1 MPCPSSGEI
10 SLGKIRQE
18 LESTGTSDDYND
30 GPYTSAATTMKNAHE
45 GSYDPINGDSTSTPG
60 GAGTEPFRMTE
71 WYSYDHNAEEDP
83 GGGGGG
89 KV

>member
-30 GPYTSAATTMKNAHE
+30 GPYTSGATSMARAEDERYDTINTNNASGDRPN
-45 GSYDPINGDSTSTPG
+45 GSAPHSM
-60 GAGTEPFRMTE
+60 AE
-71 WYSYDHNAEEDP
+71 WYSYDHNAS
-83 GGGGGG
+83 GGGGGS
-89 KV
+89 

>member
-30 GPYTSAATTMKNAHE
+30 GPYDGNETSMAAAE
-45 GSYDPINGDSTSTPG
+45 
-60 GAGTEPFRMTE
+60 AGTYDTINTNNDSSDRPNGSAPHSMSE
-71 WYSYDHNAEEDP
+71 WYSYDHNAA
-83 GGGGGG
+83 GGGG
-89 KV
+89 KGGEG